1 MTVEI
6 SDEAYSILQGKV
18 DRGEYASV
26 DAALDESI
34 RQSAMQ
40 AHDEEW
46 DEEDRAYL
54 NERIDAGLADV
65 AAGRVISMEDFLA
78 QNETFRLHKA

>member
-18 DRGEYASV
+18 ERGEYASV
-26 DAALDESI
+26 GAALDESI
-34 RQSAMQ
+34 RQSASQ
-40 AHDEEW
+40 ADDEEW

-65 AAGRVISMEDFLA
+65 AAGRVIPAEQVLTGLRARISG
-78 QNETFRLHKA
+78 